1 MPALIKGRTVAIT
14 GRVSFFKRLGE
25 TLFYRDGVNILSV
38 LQVSDFRNLWLGQL
52 ISFVGDALAYNTL
65 TFAII
70 RMADDAGVSAG
81 KLLSALFVLS
91 AIPALVLGMIAGTI
105 VDRSNRKKVMIIA
118 DIIRGFLALGFL
130 FATDINHIWVLILVS
145 IALSIVSTFFYP
157 ARTALLPQMLDKEQL
172 LAANALAQLTHTL
185 SFVVGAAAAGF
196 LVGWADAT
204 APSFVIDSI
213 TFFVSAYFIA
223 RISISGTVHSR
234 DTTAPVKPVL
244 ASNIQVVRRK
254 LRAITQDLV
263 IGLRYVFTDQLM
275 RGVLISFLALMLG
288 LGAANVTF
296 IPLLVNE
303 LQMPEEGL
311 GLVRFSQTL
320 GIIAGSAAVTASF
333 ISRRR
338 ARDIIGGSML
348 AFGVMTMVAV
358 LFVVGLVIS
367 PPQIVASTI
376 MQRHVPGEKLGRASG
391 AQGTIVNVANI
402 ASMGAAGLL
411 MDEIGA
417 RRVFTLAGTLIFLA
431 GIVSWWV
438 LRSVSDTLSTA
449 PTSEVVPKV
458 AHSGEQ
464 S

>member
-1 MPALIKGRTVAIT
+1 MAIT

-70 RMADDAGVSAG
+70 RMAGDAGVSAG

-348 AFGVMTMVAV
+348 AFGVMTVVVSVVGNYALMVAV
-358 LFVVGLVIS
+358 LFVVGLVI
-367 PPQIVASTI
+367 
-376 MQRHVPGEKLGRASG
+376 
-391 AQGTIVNVANI
+391 
-402 ASMGAAGLL
+402 
-411 MDEIGA
+411 
-417 RRVFTLAGTLIFLA
+417 
-431 GIVSWWV
+431 
-438 LRSVSDTLSTA
+438 RSVNDHAT
-449 PTSEVVPKV
+449 PRPR
-458 AHSGEQ
+458 
-464 S
+464 